1 MLSLPLIQKPGG
13 EALPSVGS
21 LSKKRRSLSP
31 PTAKEGLTSPPFT
44 ETRQK
49 RARGVLGF
57 AICYFRACLEHKNF
71 TEIIENLLNFIGKN
85 AGNSKK
91 KLCKLDLPFSFLVSC
106 FFPSPFSL
114 QI

>member
-21 LSKKRRSLSP
+21 LSKKKRSLSP